1 MPSSASE
8 GSGPAEADARVP
20 PGKRAMGFLKWLDG
34 FLSEELRQA
43 PPEELGRARVMAGA
57 ALCLILVS
65 GPASVAFLV
74 TGMPWSYAV
83 GTCSA
88 AVGYVGTL
96 WILRRASSARP
107 AALLLCGI
115 MSSGFSLTAFSAND
129 PFLPAHAAVMLITIL
144 TVYLLGPR
152 LGLVV
157 LIPVVLFVGIG
168 FPLWRQNFG
177 SELRAPPPGYEWLMD
192 ALAATSILAGWAI
205 GWLYSTAHAATHAAL
220 ARDIKARR
228 EAEAKL
234 GELHRTLLDVSRQA
248 GMTEIATGVLHNVG
262 NTLNS
267 VNISVSVVT
276 ERLRSSRVPKLVQA
290 TEMLREHTADL
301 AAFLTTNPR
310 GTKLPAYLSALSAQ
324 LADDRETFLAEVE
337 ALGESVEH
345 IKSIVS
351 MQQKHAR
358 IGGVL
363 EWVQVPELI
372 NDALRLS
379 AGSFDRLGIA
389 VRREYAQVPP
399 ILVDRHKLLQILL
412 NLLSNARHAVVE
424 KNVPDKRLTIR
435 VGMGAGGWRL
445 CIEVADNGVGIAPE
459 NLTRVF
465 SQGFTTKKSGHG
477 FGLHISAL
485 AAEEMKGRLSATS
498 AGPGQGATFTV
509 ELPIQG
515 DEASPAAV

>member
-1 MPSSASE
+1 MEP
-8 GSGPAEADARVP
+8 GARVP
-20 PGKRAMGFLKWLDG
+20 PGKQTMVFLKWLDG
-34 FLSEELRQA
+34 FLSKELRRT
-43 PPEELGRARVMAGA
+43 PPEELGRARVLAGT
-57 ALCLILVS
+57 ALSLILIS
-65 GPASVAFLV
+65 GPASVAFLMA
-74 TGMPWSYAV
+74 GMPWSYPV
-83 GTCSA
+83 GTSA
-88 AVGYVGTL
+88 TAVGYAGTL
-96 WILRRASSARP
+96 WILHRASSTRP
-107 AALLLCGI
+107 AALLLSGI
-115 MSSGFSLTAFSAND
+115 MLSGFFLTAFSAND
-129 PFLPAHAAVMLITIL
+129 PFLPTHASVMLITIL

-152 LGLVV
+152 LGLVI
-157 LIPVVLFVGIG
+157 LIPVALLVGIG
-168 FPLWRQNFG
+168 YPLWRQHFG
-177 SELRAPPPGYEWLMD
+177 SEPRPLPPGYEWVMHLI
-192 ALAATSILAGWAI
+192 AATCILVGWAI
-205 GWLYSTAHAATHAAL
+205 GWLYSTAHAVTHAAL
-220 ARDIKARR
+220 EQDIQARK

-276 ERLRSSRVPKLVQA
+276 ERLRSSRVQKLVQA
-290 TEMLREHTADL
+290 TELLREHTEDL
-301 AAFLTTNPR
+301 AAFLTTDPR

-324 LADDRETFLAEVE
+324 LAADREAVLTELQ

-358 IGGVL
+358 FGGVM
-363 EWVQVPELI
+363 EWVQVPQLI
-372 NDALRLS
+372 NDALRLA
-379 AGSFDRLGIA
+379 AGSLDQLGIQ
-389 VRREYAQVPP
+389 VRCEYAEVPP

-412 NLLSNARHAVVE
+412 NLLSNARHALVE
-424 KNVPDKRLTIR
+424 QGTPDKRLNIR
-435 VGMGAGGWRL
+435 VWVGAGGARL

-485 AAEEMKGRLSATS
+485 AAEEMKGRLSARS
-498 AGPGQGATFTV
+498 AGPGQGATFTI

-515 DEASPAAV
+515 DETSPAAAQLR

>member
-1 MPSSASE
+1 MGAIDRLIVRPGLGTARPAPPQPGSSRERRKRSKAEQLVSIIEELVSIIMVGFQRETPDMPSSASE

-177 SELRAPPPGYEWLMD
+177 SELRAPPWL
-192 ALAATSILAGWAI
+192 
-205 GWLYSTAHAATHAAL
+205 
-220 ARDIKARR
+220 
-228 EAEAKL
+228 
-234 GELHRTLLDVSRQA
+234 
-248 GMTEIATGVLHNVG
+248 
-262 NTLNS
+262 
-267 VNISVSVVT
+267 
-276 ERLRSSRVPKLVQA
+276 
-290 TEMLREHTADL
+290 
-301 AAFLTTNPR
+301 
-310 GTKLPAYLSALSAQ
+310 
-324 LADDRETFLAEVE
+324 
-337 ALGESVEH
+337 
-345 IKSIVS
+345 
-351 MQQKHAR
+351 
-358 IGGVL
+358 
-363 EWVQVPELI
+363 
-372 NDALRLS
+372 
-379 AGSFDRLGIA
+379 
-389 VRREYAQVPP
+389 
-399 ILVDRHKLLQILL
+399 
-412 NLLSNARHAVVE
+412 
-424 KNVPDKRLTIR
+424 
-435 VGMGAGGWRL
+435 
-445 CIEVADNGVGIAPE
+445 
-459 NLTRVF
+459 
-465 SQGFTTKKSGHG
+465 
-477 FGLHISAL
+477 
-485 AAEEMKGRLSATS
+485 
-498 AGPGQGATFTV
+498 
-509 ELPIQG
+509 
-515 DEASPAAV
+515 